1 MSESGVPRRIGADI
15 ISATNFGS
23 LGVEKDSSTCVPD
36 GNLSFSSLFSLQG
49 YIIVRS
55 ALEAEAIDLFINEIQ
70 HGLSFDL
77 DPSVSETPMSLQDT
91 STFPRGNKRRVFE
104 VAPRSTVSEKLALYL
119 RRETGPLAEALDA
132 LFSGRNSW
140 TIPLNGDNETEQSPS
155 SSTPRYWYCPIALPE
170 FLPDKVTPVTTKVTA
185 IESALDVEC
194 PGPRKALLCH
204 VLDEDFQSSLS
215 TGSSLHQFSWQP
227 INRRRFLSKGYHV
240 DVGPG
245 FKNDGLR
252 TVRGDIRQGI
262 VMLILLS
269 DCAPGEGG
277 TALIPGSHDWSLK
290 RLMKKSMTH
299 EELNT
304 ELVRD
309 MRTATE
315 DGRVFLTCSDHTCQK
330 CISFFEN
337 TYNADVN
344 EGGRIR
350 VNQISGKRGD
360 VVLVHSLLLHSGT
373 TNLSTNARLLA
384 NGMARFKDFG
394 DKCEILQRDLSRL
407 ELQGRCYFRS

>member
-1 MSESGVPRRIGADI
+1 M
-15 ISATNFGS
+15 
-23 LGVEKDSSTCVPD
+23 
-36 GNLSFSSLFSLQG
+36 
-49 YIIVRS
+49 
-55 ALEAEAIDLFINEIQ
+55 
-70 HGLSFDL
+70 
-77 DPSVSETPMSLQDT
+77 
-91 STFPRGNKRRVFE
+91 
-104 VAPRSTVSEKLALYL
+104 ALYL
-119 RRETGPLAEALDA
+119 RRKTGPLSEALDS
-132 LFSGRNSW
+132 LFSGRNW

-170 FLPDKVTPVTTKVTA
+170 FLPDKNPVTENQALDPIVST
-185 IESALDVEC
+185 LDVEC

-204 VLDEDFQSSLS
+204 VLDEDFQSSQS
-215 TGSSLHQFSWQP
+215 TGLSRQQFSWQP

-252 TVRGDIRQGI
+252 TVRGDIRQGV

-269 DCAPGEGG
+269 DCDPGEGG
-277 TALIPGSHDWSLK
+277 TALIPCSHDWSLK

-315 DGRVFLTCSDHTCQK
+315 EGRVFLTCSDHSCQK

-337 TYNADVN
+337 SDNADVN
-344 EGGRIR
+344 EGGAIR
-350 VNQISGKRGD
+350 VNQVSGKRGD

-373 TNLSTNARLLA
+373 TNLSMNARLLA
-384 NGMARFKDFG
+384 NGMARFKNFG
-394 DKCEILQRDLSRL
+394 DQCEILQRDLSRL
-407 ELQGRCYFRS
+407 ESQMAATRTYMVDNK